1 MGATTQVA
9 SGTKTTIVT
18 GLTLHQ
24 QTVVMM
30 SDLITSFQQVS
41 EVTSVTYVQRYLIC
55 NYMAAMLKAE
65 SKLHDIK

>member
-1 MGATTQVA
+1 ME
-9 SGTKTTIVT
+9 SNSTKTTNVR
-18 GLTLHQ
+18 GLKLHQ

-30 SDLITSFQQVS
+30 SDLITSLEQVS
-41 EVTSVTYVQRYLIC
+41 EVTSVMYVQRYLIC